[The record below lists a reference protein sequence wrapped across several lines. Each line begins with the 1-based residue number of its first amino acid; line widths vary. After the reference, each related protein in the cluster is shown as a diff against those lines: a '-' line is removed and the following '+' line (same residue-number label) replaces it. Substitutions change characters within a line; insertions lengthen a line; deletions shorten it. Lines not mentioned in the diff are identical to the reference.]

1 MEDPETW
8 RWIWLATAVTFA
20 LGELAIAGTFF
31 LAPFAVGAL
40 VACLLAFFDV
50 ELVWQ
55 WLAFVVISFG
65 SFAALRPLSRRLD
78 QGEPTDGI
86 GSKRLIGQT
95 GTVLQEIP
103 AGHHELG
110 MVRVHREEWRA
121 ESDRR
126 PPRRGRHQRPGRRA
140 ARHPPDRH
148 PDPRRRVPGGPA
160 RRHPPPEPTEPTDQP
175 KEL

>member
-20 LGELAIAGTFF
+20 VGELAIAGSFF
-31 LAPFAVGAL
+31 LAPFAVGAA

-86 GSKRLIGQT
+86 GSKRLIGET
-95 GTVLQEIP
+95 GTVLEDIP
-103 AGHHELG
+103 AGPHELG

-121 ESDRR
+121 ETVDGAPAPVGTAIQVVAQRGTR
-126 PPRRGRHQRPGRRA
+126 LVVNPTAGGEPPAVAP
-140 ARHPPDRH
+140 PPD
-148 PDPRRRVPGGPA
+148 PA
-160 RRHPPPEPTEPTDQP
+160 DQPDQP